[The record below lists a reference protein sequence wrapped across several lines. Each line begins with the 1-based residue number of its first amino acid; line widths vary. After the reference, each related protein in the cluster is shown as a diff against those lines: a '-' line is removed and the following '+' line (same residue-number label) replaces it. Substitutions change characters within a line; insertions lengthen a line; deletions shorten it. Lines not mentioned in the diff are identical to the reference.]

1 MYKKIFTFGT
11 NLISSV
17 LFTEEQGYG
26 FVDQEHLNGKTKS
39 EQALFSGGWN
49 LRSSA
54 QKEWKQSL
62 TAVSEG
68 VRIQSNRFVMIF
80 KVLVPEEGSYRV
92 TVKITAGA
100 EGIPSMMLFSGR
112 RNLIERD
119 IQLAPN
125 QSYEKSFLTYVAPYI
140 PAMTSTPCTEKAIY
154 ISAAGKYAC
163 FSEICIEKTES
174 PVLFIAGDSTLTDQ
188 NALFPYYPY
197 GSCAGWAQVISQ
209 YFNTLAVCNQAHSGM
224 TTNCFRED
232 GHWDIIRKH
241 LKKNDIVLL
250 EFGHNDQKRRN
261 LSAFGGYLNNLRW
274 YIKEIR
280 KQNAYPVLLSPISR
294 IPFQDNGRYR
304 SLLTAYAEACKMAAE
319 ECQVPFIDL
328 HTLTFHFWCK
338 IGAEAARDY
347 FIKGDITHTNDYGAN
362 QIAAF
367 VVSEILRQSIEPLN
381 SLLDFSEKKAFLP
394 DQDTKEVPDEPNEQ
408 GLLSVAVPYVDI
420 QGISQYPEIVKAL
433 HNGLLDPCVMYL
445 HPTED
450 MPRAQFLMVLFK
462 ALRIA
467 GKRPYLGE
475 FCDLSKYEWDSS
487 YVQACIEEN
496 LIDPA
501 TVSNGRFRPDDAL
514 TREEF
519 SSFVI
524 RGIQK
529 NRSERDIPLKVC
541 YEKAIQAG
549 ILSANGSSEETI
561 CRADC
566 YAGLVRTMELLGNL
580 NTALPSDAEIHPV
593 G

>member
-1 MYKKIFTFGT
+1 MYKKTFIFGT
-11 NLISSV
+11 NLTAST
-17 LFTEEQGYG
+17 LFTKEQGYG
-26 FVDQEHLNGKTKS
+26 FVDQEHLEGKTKS

-49 LRSSA
+49 LRSSFLE
-54 QKEWKQSL
+54 EWKQSL
-62 TAVSEG
+62 ITVPEG
-68 VRIQSNRFVMIF
+68 VRIQSKRFPMIF
-80 KVLVPEEGSYRV
+80 KALVPEEGSYRI
-92 TVKITAGA
+92 TVKITAGK
-100 EGIPSMMLFSGR
+100 EDISSMMLFSSR

-119 IQLAPN
+119 ISIASG

-140 PAMTSTPCTEKAIY
+140 PAMTSIPCTEKAIY
-154 ISAAGKYAC
+154 ISAVGQYAC
-163 FSEICIEKTES
+163 FSEICVEKTES

-188 NALFPYYPY
+188 NAPFPYYPY

-232 GHWDIIRKH
+232 GHWDILKSH

-274 YIKEIR
+274 YIQEIR

-319 ECQVPFIDL
+319 ECQVPLIDL
-328 HTLTFHFWCK
+328 HTLTFHLWCK
-338 IGAEAARDY
+338 IGPEAASHY
-347 FIKGDITHTNDYGAN
+347 FIKGDITHTNDYGAD

-394 DQDTKEVPDEPNEQ
+394 EQDTQEVPMESNDNV
-408 GLLSVAVPYVDI
+408 LLHITIPYLDI
-420 QGISQYPEIVKAL
+420 QGIPQYNDMIKAL
-433 HNGLLDPCVMYL
+433 QAGLLDPCVMHL
-445 HPTED
+445 HPLED

-462 ALRIA
+462 ALRIS

-475 FCDLSKYEWDSS
+475 FCDISKYEWDSS

-496 LIDPA
+496 FIDPV

-529 NRSERDIPLKVC
+529 NRLERDLSLKDC
-541 YEKAIQAG
+541 LEKAIQKG
-549 ILSANGSSEETI
+549 ILPDRGTGSDRI

-566 YAGLVRTMELLGNL
+566 YAGLVRVMELIGNT
-580 NTALPSDAEIHPV
+580 NTALPDDAEVHPV